1 MVPSSKAPNL
11 AFQVAGISRGK
22 TVVRAVLTV
31 RLACVKQGEGKLG
44 RLPQRWRAVL
54 SEMCNA
60 AAAAR
65 NRE

>member
-1 MVPSSKAPNL
+1 MVPSSKEPNV
-11 AFQVAGISRGK
+11 ASQVAGISRGK

-31 RLACVKQGEGKLG
+31 RLTCVRQGEGKLG

-54 SEMCNA
+54 TDMCNA

-65 NRE
+65 NRG

>member
-22 TVVRAVLTV
+22 TVVHALLTV
-31 RLACVKQGEGKLG
+31 WLACVRQGEGKPG

-54 SEMCNA
+54 TDMCNA

-65 NRE
+65 NKE